1 MKRKSVIAL
10 LAALMCIVLSAC
22 GGSGSGDGG
31 GDVSSDYVTIDSVCI
46 DDSYVN
52 EDDENLKLVYLF
64 YTVST
69 EDQNLEVSS
78 AATTLTVDDT
88 NSYESERVIGA
99 CDYASSYYF
108 SDYIEEVNVGE
119 NLKVVETFKIPAGD
133 LEAGKTITLSNSHI
147 PDIDKVQVSTDDIA
161 HYDSAEAV
169 AQAVDP
175 DGYEAAVTARETADA
190 ETTEEV
196 KSLINGFYW
205 TFLVNNTT
213 YEIEFYEPDEFEVR
227 TSIGSANSG
236 NYVVQNRFIS
246 CTYSGN
252 DYTVEIPYEIVDG
265 EIEIEAADAFDVN
278 M

>member
-1 MKRKSVIAL
+1 MKKKRIFVM
-10 LAALMCIVLSAC
+10 LAALIMCISLSAC
-22 GGSGSGDGG
+22 GGGSEESG
-31 GDVSSDYVTIDSVCI
+31 GDASSDYVAIDSVCI

-78 AATTLTVDDT
+78 AATTLTVDGT
-88 NSYESERVIGA
+88 NSYVSERVIGA

-108 SDYIEEVNVGE
+108 SDYIEDVNVGE
-119 NLKVVETFKIPAGD
+119 SLKVAETFKIPAGD

-147 PDIDKVQVSTDDIA
+147 PDIDKIELVTDDIA
-161 HYDSAEAV
+161 HYESAEAI

-175 DGYEAAVTARETADA
+175 DGYEAAVTAREPADDK
-190 ETTEEV
+190 TTKEV
-196 KSLINGFYW
+196 KSLLNGFYW

-236 NYVVQNRFIS
+236 TYVVQNGFIS

-265 EIEIEAADAFDVN
+265 EIEMEVADAFDVN